1 MLNVF
6 NILTIIITNIKT
18 NSVIFTIFAK
28 SIKKPEMKH
37 QLQQKFNEI
46 YHKEA
51 QHAYFSPGRV
61 NLIGEH
67 IDYNGGLVMPCAITF
82 GTYLLINPN
91 QDNVFRF
98 RSLNFEENVEVPVQ
112 ASYQKDGDGWFN
124 FPLGVIE
131 HFTKDGHKITGL
143 DMLFFGDI
151 PIGAGLSSSASIE
164 VVTAYA
170 LNDLFNAG
178 YDKLELVKIAKSVEN
193 RFMGLNCGIMDQFAV
208 AFGEKDKAIVL
219 NCDTLEYNIV
229 DSNLGN
235 YVLAIINT
243 NKSRKLV
250 ESKYN
255 ERVEECQTALKA
267 LKKELNIDY
276 LCEIDTATFDKHKN
290 LITDEVVR
298 KRAQHVVEENDRV
311 KLAADALAAN
321 NLAGFGKLMYAS
333 HDSLR
338 SLYEVSGKELDTVV
352 EYAKTNPQ
360 VAGARMTGAGFG
372 GCAIALVHQA
382 AFDAFSKELEAYYT
396 DKIGYAPSVYQSLI
410 GDGVGTLL
418 VSSEA

>member
-6 NILTIIITNIKT
+6 NILTIIIINIKT

-37 QLQQKFNEI
+37 QLQQKFNEV

>member
-1 MLNVF
+1 
-6 NILTIIITNIKT
+6 
-18 NSVIFTIFAK
+18 
-28 SIKKPEMKH
+28 MKH
-37 QLQQKFNEI
+37 GLPQKFNEI

-82 GTYLLINPN
+82 GTYLLISPN

-98 RSLNFEENVEVPVQ
+98 RSLNFDEQPEVIVQ
-112 ASYQKDGDGWFN
+112 DNYTKDGDGWFN

-164 VVTAYA
+164 VVMAYA
-170 LNDLFNAG
+170 LNDLFNSG
-178 YDKLELVKIAKSVEN
+178 YSKLDLVKIAKSVEN
-193 RFMGLNCGIMDQFAV
+193 NFIGMNCGIMDQFAV

-219 NCDTLEYNIV
+219 NCDTLKYDIV
-229 DSNLGN
+229 PSNLGI

-267 LKKELNIDY
+267 LNKELNIHY
-276 LCEIDTATFDKHKN
+276 LCDIDTATFNQHKN
-290 LITDEVVR
+290 LIADEVVR

-321 NLAGFGKLMYAS
+321 NLAEFGKLMYAS

-338 SLYEVSGKELDTVV
+338 DLYEVSGKELDAVV
-352 EYAKTNPQ
+352 EYAKTNPH

-372 GCAIALVHQA
+372 GCAIALVKEDQ
-382 AFDAFSKELEAYYT
+382 FDNFSKELAIYYT
-396 DKIGYAPSVYQSLI
+396 DKIGYAPSIYQSLI
-410 GDGVGTLL
+410 GTGVGSDL
-418 VSSEA
+418 VTSED